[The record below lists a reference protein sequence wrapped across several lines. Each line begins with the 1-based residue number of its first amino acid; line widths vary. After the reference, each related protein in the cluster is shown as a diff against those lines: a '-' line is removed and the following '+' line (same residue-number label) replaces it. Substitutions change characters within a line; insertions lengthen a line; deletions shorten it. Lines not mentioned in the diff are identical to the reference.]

1 MKKFEVGCI
10 YRPLDSSFEPIKV
23 IHRTEK
29 TIVVVNAYHFLWRMR
44 IRTDEDGNEYV
55 IDSSVPYKWR
65 GVFTYEAVN
74 EDRS

>member
-1 MKKFEVGCI
+1 MYNSLYNG
-10 YRPLDSSFEPIKV
+10 FEPIKV
-23 IHRTEK
+23 VHRTEK
-29 TIVVVNAYHFLWRMR
+29 TIVVMNAYTEHFRWRMR

-65 GVFTYEAVN
+65 DVFTYKAVN